1 MKRVD
6 VEIKL
11 NKTERAFER
20 LKESISRVE
29 DDLHRDGVIQRFEFT
44 IELLWKAIKAIL
56 EYKMIECFSPRDCI
70 KSAFRHGLINDD
82 EVILDMLD
90 DRNIAS
96 HIYDEKIAEKVFNRI
111 KEVYISNLERILE
124 GLKEKV

>member
-6 VEIKL
+6 VEIRL
-11 NKTERAFER
+11 NRAERAFER

-44 IELLWKAIKAIL
+44 IELLWKTVKAVL

-70 KSAFRHGLINDD
+70 KSAFRYGLIDDD
-82 EVILDMLD
+82 EIVLDMLD
-90 DRNIAS
+90 DRNVSS
-96 HIYDEKIAEKVFNRI
+96 HIYDEKTADKIFERI
-111 KEVYISNLERILE
+111 KEVYIANIEKILDD
-124 GLKEKV
+124 LREKL